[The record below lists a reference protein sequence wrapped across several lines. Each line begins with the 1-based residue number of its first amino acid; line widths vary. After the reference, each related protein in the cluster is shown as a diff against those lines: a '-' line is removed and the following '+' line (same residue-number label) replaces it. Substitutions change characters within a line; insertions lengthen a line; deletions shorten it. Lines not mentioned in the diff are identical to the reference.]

1 MAKTIGN
8 PLSWAAHVFG
18 RGSHYV
24 ETGTREIGAQ
34 DTAPI
39 EVRDLHISD
48 LRIALK
54 KGVEDFAAFRT
65 DVMFIVVIYPI
76 IGLLLTWFAFHRDLL
91 PLLFPLV
98 AGFALLGP
106 FAAVGLYEMSRR
118 REQGRKAGWGDAFAV
133 IESPS
138 FVPILILGGYLLAIF
153 AVWMLTAYLIYGLTL
168 GPEPPVSAAAFIREI
183 FTTGAGWTML
193 IAGVAAGFVF
203 AAVVLAISFVSFPLL
218 LDRHVGVPKAV
229 IASVDIAM
237 KSPVAVAAWGAI
249 VAALLAVGVI
259 TLFLGLIIV
268 LPVLGHASWHL
279 YRRAVVRAEQTGQ
292 DQSAAM

>member
-1 MAKTIGN
+1 MVKTIGN
-8 PLSWAAHVFG
+8 PLSWAAHVFR

-24 ETGTREIGAQ
+24 ESGTKEIGAL

-39 EVRDLHISD
+39 EIRALRIGD
-48 LRIALK
+48 LRVALK

-65 DVMFIVVIYPI
+65 DVVFVVVIYPI
-76 IGLLLTWFAFHRDLL
+76 IGLLLTWFAFNRDLL

-118 REQGRKAGWGDAFAV
+118 RERGLEAGLGDAFAV

-153 AVWMLTAYLIYGLTL
+153 AVWMVSAYIIYGLTL
-168 GPEPPVSAAAFIREI
+168 GPEPPASAQAFLQDI

-203 AAVVLAISFVSFPLL
+203 SVVVLAISFVSFPLL

-229 IASVDIAM
+229 ITSVEIALN
-237 KSPVAVAAWGAI
+237 SPVAVLAWGAT
-249 VAALLAVGVI
+249 VAALLAVGVL
-259 TLFLGLIIV
+259 TLFVGLIVV

-279 YRRAVVRAEQTGQ
+279 YRRAVASAEP
-292 DQSAAM
+292 AR

>member
-18 RGSHYV
+18 SGSRYV
-24 ETGTREIGAQ
+24 ESGTRELAAQ
-34 DTAPI
+34 DSAPI
-39 EVRDLHISD
+39 EIRDLRVSD
-48 LRIALK
+48 LRAALK

-65 DVMFIVVIYPI
+65 DVIFVVLIYPI

-91 PLLFPLV
+91 PLVFPLV

-118 REQGRKAGWGDAFAV
+118 RELGLKTGWGDAFGV

-153 AVWMLTAYLIYGLTL
+153 AVWMLAAYLIYSLTL
-168 GPEPPVSAAAFIREI
+168 GPEPPVSASAFVRDV
-183 FTTGAGWTML
+183 FTTGAGGTML
-193 IAGVAAGFVF
+193 VAGVAVGFIF
-203 AAVVLAISFVSFPLL
+203 AALVLAISFVSFPLL

-229 IASVDIAM
+229 ITSVDIAM
-237 KSPVAVAAWGAI
+237 KNPVTVAAWGLI
-249 VAALLAVGVI
+249 VVALLALGILTMFV
-259 TLFLGLIIV
+259 GLIVV
-268 LPVLGHASWHL
+268 LPVLGHATWHL
-279 YRRAVVRAEQTGQ
+279 YRRAVVSVEQDG
-292 DQSAAM
+292 